1 MNTRRILPVFALAF
15 LLAGCL
21 AANYNNK
28 PATEVAQ
35 NVSAEYDDFDRIV
48 KLRAP
53 WLHKG
58 TGVSYQ
64 LRSSLDAVAG
74 DAIYLAYVEYEF
86 FISNRGG
93 YGGSSFGSASEAAF
107 KNFYTARDPAGN
119 RFEVVEGPKSFD
131 GCREVFCYY
140 EEEFGIVIPEEYF
153 EAVRGKEMRFRAS
166 SRAGVY
172 IDIAFSPG
180 YLEGVR
186 LRVDEERG
194 TKTR

>member
-1 MNTRRILPVFALAF
+1 MSARRIIPALALA
-15 LLAGCL
+15 LLAAGCL
-21 AANYNNK
+21 AGNYNNK
-28 PATEVAQ
+28 PATEVAA
-35 NVSAEYDDFDRIV
+35 NVAAEYDDFDRIV

-74 DAIYLAYVEYEF
+74 DVIYLAYVEYEF

-93 YGGSSFGSASEAAF
+93 YGESSFGSASEAAF
-107 KNFYTARDPAGN
+107 RNFYTARDPAGN

-140 EEEFGIVIPEEYF
+140 EEEFGIVIPEAYF
-153 EAVRGKEMRFRAS
+153 EAARGNELRLRAS

-172 IDIAFSPG
+172 IDIAFSPS
-180 YLEGVR
+180 YLEGMRIKV
-186 LRVDEERG
+186 EAERG
-194 TKTR
+194 ANTR